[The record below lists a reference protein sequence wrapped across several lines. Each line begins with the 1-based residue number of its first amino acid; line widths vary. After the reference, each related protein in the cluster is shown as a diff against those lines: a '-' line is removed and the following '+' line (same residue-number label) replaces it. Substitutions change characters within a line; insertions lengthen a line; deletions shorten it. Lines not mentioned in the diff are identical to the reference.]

1 MDCLFCKIAN
11 GEIESDFVYEDERVV
26 AFNDINPQA
35 PMHVLIIPREHIS
48 GPGAIDEGN
57 SDLAGHLLVVAAK
70 LARELGV
77 DEDGYRLVFNNG
89 RDGGQTVDHIHLHL
103 IGGRRLGWPPG

>member
-1 MDCLFCKIAN
+1 MDCLFCKIAK
-11 GEIESDFVYEDERVV
+11 GEMESEFVFEDDKVV

-35 PMHVLIIPREHIS
+35 PIHILIIPREHIS
-48 GPGAIDEGN
+48 GPAAIDENN
-57 SDLAGHLLVVAAK
+57 SGLAGHLLAVAAM
-70 LARELGV
+70 LARDLGI
-77 DEDGYRLVFNNG
+77 EENGYRIVFNNG